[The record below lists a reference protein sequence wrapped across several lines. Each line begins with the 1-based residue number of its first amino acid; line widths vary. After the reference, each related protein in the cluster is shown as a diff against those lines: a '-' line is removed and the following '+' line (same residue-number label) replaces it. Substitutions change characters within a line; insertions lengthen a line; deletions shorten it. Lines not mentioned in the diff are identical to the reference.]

1 VNRRTTPYREDTNKD
16 QGRAFLVAGSAP
28 PEPDKDDPTIMAVA
42 TPVVGENGVTC
53 KTPSK

>member
-1 VNRRTTPYREDTNKD
+1 VNRRTTPYREDTDKD
-16 QGRAFLVAGSAP
+16 QGRAFLAADFAP
-28 PEPDKDDPTIMAVA
+28 PEPDKDDPTIMAVE